1 VLLVL
6 RVPTDERNKEE
17 LARWLLSRACGAAAS
32 AAGAAGAA
40 GAAAAHATGDGSEP
54 RDAAPPPPAHGGL
67 GATLPSLRA
76 ACIASGSTAGQCAPR
91 ALVLPLTSCPDLAQA
106 WRSLPPIALLDEML
120 SASELPSLYAAAD
133 AFVLPSRGEGW
144 DRPVTG

>member
-1 VLLVL
+1 MRPLSH
-6 RVPTDERNKEE
+6 EE
-17 LARWLLSRACGAAAS
+17 HARRLATVYKKTGVSTPAKLSGP
-32 AAGAAGAA
+32 AG
-40 GAAAAHATGDGSEP
+40 T
-54 RDAAPPPPAHGGL
+54 
-67 GATLPSLRA
+67 

>member
-1 VLLVL
+1 MLLVL

-17 LARWLLSRACGAAAS
+17 LARWLVSRACGAAAS
-32 AAGAAGAA
+32 AAGAAA
-40 GAAAAHATGDGSEP
+40 GAAAADATGDAGEP
-54 RDAAPPPPAHGGL
+54 RDAPPPPAHGGS

-76 ACIASGSTAGQCAPR
+76 ACLASGRTVGQCAPR
-91 ALVLPLTSCPDLAQA
+91 GALVQSLASCPDLAQA

-120 SASELPSLYAAAD
+120 AATELPSLYAAAD

-144 DRPVTG
+144 DRPVMG

>member
-1 VLLVL
+1 MLLVL

-17 LARWLLSRACGAAAS
+17 LARWLVSRACGAAAS
-32 AAGAAGAA
+32 AAGAAAA
-40 GAAAAHATGDGSEP
+40 DATGDAGEP
-54 RDAAPPPPAHGGL
+54 RDAPPPPAHGGSGGS

-76 ACIASGSTAGQCAPR
+76 ACLASGRTVGQCAPR
-91 ALVLPLTSCPDLAQA
+91 GALVQSLASCPDLAQA

-120 SASELPSLYAAAD
+120 TATELPSLYAAAD

-144 DRPVTG
+144 DRPVAG